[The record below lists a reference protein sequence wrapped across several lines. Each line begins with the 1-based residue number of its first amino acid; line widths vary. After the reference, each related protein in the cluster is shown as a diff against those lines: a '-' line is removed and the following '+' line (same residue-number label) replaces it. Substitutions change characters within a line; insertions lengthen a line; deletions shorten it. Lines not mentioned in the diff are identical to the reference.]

1 MYPSPRSVTR
11 YPRHNY
17 QVLTDLS
24 GPCSRAFG
32 MYVHVPFCATRCGYC
47 DFNTY
52 TAQELG
58 PGATRSTYADTVI
71 AEIRMARATIA
82 DDRRVQTVFI
92 GGGTPTLLG
101 ASDLVRILG
110 AITQE
115 FGLTPGAEI
124 TTEANP
130 DSVDPAMLAH
140 LREGG
145 FTRISLGV
153 QSLATHVLATLE
165 RTHEPGRALAAIAE
179 ARHAGFEHV
188 SADLIYATPGET
200 DSDVR
205 ESVSAVIEAGIDHL
219 SAYSLIVEKGTRFA
233 AQVTRGMVAAP
244 DDDVAAERYELIDEL
259 ATSAGL
265 SWYEVSNW
273 ARPGGECR
281 HNLGYWTDQDW
292 WGAGPGAHGHIAG
305 RRWWNTKHPA
315 AYAQCVDA
323 GRLPVAGEESVDEA
337 GRELERVMLGMRLV
351 QGMQPEGLPAAEV
364 SDLLALRL
372 IELQVQDSRGTRV
385 VLTRQGRLVADAVV
399 RRLTP

>member
-1 MYPSPRSVTR
+1 
-11 YPRHNY
+11 
-17 QVLTDLS
+17 
-24 GPCSRAFG
+24 

-71 AEIRMARATIA
+71 AEIRLARAAIA
-82 DDRRVQTVFI
+82 DDRSVETVFV

-101 ASDLVRILG
+101 APDLVRILD
-110 AITQE
+110 AVSQE
-115 FGLTPGAEI
+115 FGLAPGAEV

-153 QSLATHVLATLE
+153 QSLATHVLATLD
-165 RTHEPGRALAAIAE
+165 RTHEPGRSLAAIAE

-200 DSDVR
+200 NDDVR

-219 SAYSLIVEKGTRFA
+219 SAYSLIVEEGTRLA
-233 AQVTRGMVAAP
+233 AHVRRGTIAAP
-244 DDDVAAERYELIDEL
+244 DDDVAAERYVLIDEL

-265 SWYEVSNW
+265 GWYEVSNW

-292 WGAGPGAHGHIAG
+292 WGAGPGAHGHMAG
-305 RRWWNTKHPA
+305 RRWWNIKHPV
-315 AYAQCVDA
+315 AYAQCIEES
-323 GRLPVAGEESVDEA
+323 RLPVAGEETVDDA

-351 QGMQPEGLPAAEV
+351 QGMDPDGLPDAEV
-364 SDLLALRL
+364 ADLLALRL
-372 IELQVQDSRGTRV
+372 IELQAHDQRGVRIA
-385 VLTRQGRLVADAVV
+385 LTRQGRLVADAVV
-399 RRLTP
+399 RQLTP

>member
-1 MYPSPRSVTR
+1 MLTDPRDPSPRALGV
-11 YPRHNY
+11 
-17 QVLTDLS
+17 
-24 GPCSRAFG
+24 
-32 MYVHVPFCATRCGYC
+32 YVHVPFCATRCGYC

-71 AEIRMARATIA
+71 AEIRLARAAIA
-82 DDRRVQTVFI
+82 DDRSVETVFV

-101 ASDLVRILG
+101 APDLVRILD
-110 AITQE
+110 AVSQE
-115 FGLTPGAEI
+115 FGLAPGAEV

-130 DSVDPAMLAH
+130 DSVDPTMLAR

-153 QSLATHVLATLE
+153 QSLATHVLATLD
-165 RTHEPGRALAAIAE
+165 RTHEPGRSLAAIAE

-200 DSDVR
+200 NDDVR

-219 SAYSLIVEKGTRFA
+219 SAYSLIVEEGTRLA
-233 AQVTRGMVAAP
+233 AHVRRGTIAAP
-244 DDDVAAERYELIDEL
+244 DDDVAAERYVLIDEL

-265 SWYEVSNW
+265 GWYEVSNW

-292 WGAGPGAHGHIAG
+292 WGAGPGAHGHMAG
-305 RRWWNTKHPA
+305 RRWWNIKHPV
-315 AYAQCVDA
+315 AYAQCVEE
-323 GRLPVAGEESVDEA
+323 GRLPVAGEETVDDA
-337 GRELERVMLGMRLV
+337 GRELERVMLAMRLV
-351 QGMQPEGLPAAEV
+351 QGMDPDGLPDAEV

-372 IELQVQDSRGTRV
+372 IELQVHDQHGVRIA
-385 VLTRQGRLVADAVV
+385 LTRQGRLVADAVV

>member
-1 MYPSPRSVTR
+1 
-11 YPRHNY
+11 
-17 QVLTDLS
+17 
-24 GPCSRAFG
+24 

-71 AEIRMARATIA
+71 AEIRLARAAIA
-82 DDRRVQTVFI
+82 DDRSVETVFV

-101 ASDLVRILG
+101 APDLVRILD
-110 AITQE
+110 AVSQE
-115 FGLTPGAEI
+115 FGLAPGAEV

-153 QSLATHVLATLE
+153 QSLSTHVLSTLD
-165 RTHEPGRALAAIAE
+165 RTHEPGRSLAAIAE

-200 DSDVR
+200 NDDVR

-219 SAYSLIVEKGTRFA
+219 SAYSLIVEEGTRLA
-233 AQVTRGMVAAP
+233 AHVRRGTIAAP
-244 DDDVAAERYELIDEL
+244 DDDVAAERYVLIDEL

-265 SWYEVSNW
+265 GWYEVSNW

-292 WGAGPGAHGHIAG
+292 WGAGPGAHGHMAG
-305 RRWWNTKHPA
+305 RRWWNIKHPV
-315 AYAQCVDA
+315 AYAQCVEVS
-323 GRLPVAGEESVDEA
+323 RLPVAGEETVDDA
-337 GRELERVMLGMRLV
+337 GRELERVMLGMRLI
-351 QGMQPEGLPAAEV
+351 QGMDPDGLPDAEV

-372 IELQVQDSRGTRV
+372 IELQVHDQHGVRIA
-385 VLTRQGRLVADAVV
+385 LTRQGRLVADAVV